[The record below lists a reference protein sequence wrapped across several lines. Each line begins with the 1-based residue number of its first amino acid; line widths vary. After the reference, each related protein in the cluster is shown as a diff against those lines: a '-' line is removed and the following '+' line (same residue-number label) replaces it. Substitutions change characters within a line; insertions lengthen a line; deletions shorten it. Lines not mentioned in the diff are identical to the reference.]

1 MAEAMVSKF
10 PCILTSLEAPIVS
23 FAKLQATKH
32 NSILSFVWSCLFASL
47 LIAAKD
53 MKKNKEHKYSHM
65 YK

>member
-53 MKKNKEHKYSHM
+53 MKKN
-65 YK
+65 